1 MYMQRWFIAAA
12 CWQQDGRLQWVR
24 EQGGAGE
31 QRQAGRRRRSGSHG
45 AQYLVPQPPQ
55 NFALSSARLVPQFP
69 QNLLPVAAGAA
80 AAAGG
85 GDAAAGFQLGAAE
98 LLDCAGGLA

>member
-1 MYMQRWFIAAA
+1 MYTQRWFIAAA
-12 CWQQDGRLQWVR
+12 CWQQDGRLQWG
-24 EQGGAGE
+24 EQGGARG
-31 QRQAGRRRRSGSHG
+31 RAAAGGQTPAERSHG

-55 NFALSSARLVPQFP
+55 NLALSSARLVPQFP
-69 QNLLPVAAGAA
+69 QNLFPPAADA

-98 LLDCAGGLA
+98 LLDWAGGLA